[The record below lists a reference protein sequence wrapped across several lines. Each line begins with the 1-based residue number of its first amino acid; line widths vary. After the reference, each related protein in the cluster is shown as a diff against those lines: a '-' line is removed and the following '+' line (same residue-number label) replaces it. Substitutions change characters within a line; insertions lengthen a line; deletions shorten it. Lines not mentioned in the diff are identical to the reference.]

1 MTAAIGTEL
10 RGSPDT
16 ATRYAT
22 IHLNRGAAPTSR
34 SVLDPPSAGDRN
46 NPVAAHLGAQVT
58 AIVDPV
64 CQTTSDPAQP
74 DLLGLHLYHPDL
86 GWLSFAFTRTA
97 ARTLGDLLTAHAPD
111 HKEIT

>member
-22 IHLNRGAAPTSR
+22 IHLNRGAAPS
-34 SVLDPPSAGDRN
+34 G
-46 NPVAAHLGAQVT
+46 LGAQVT

-97 ARTLGDLLTAHAPD
+97 ARTLGDLLMAHAPD

>member
-46 NPVAAHLGAQVT
+46 NPVAAHLGVL
-58 AIVDPV
+58 
-64 CQTTSDPAQP
+64 SDQRR
-74 DLLGLHLYHPDL
+74 LV
-86 GWLSFAFTRTA
+86 SKFT
-97 ARTLGDLLTAHAPD
+97 PC
-111 HKEIT
+111 